1 VRGADGSIDLI
12 VDEDGVATRL
22 GQLFGSDPSA
32 LHLGGLL
39 VVGNGLANECH
50 QNFDDAL
57 LGEYQALPERI
68 EPPAGGELWKEN
80 QGKDE
85 F

>member
-1 VRGADGSIDLI
+1 
-12 VDEDGVATRL
+12 
-22 GQLFGSDPSA
+22 
-32 LHLGGLL
+32 
-39 VVGNGLANECH
+39 VGNGLANECH